1 VSIPSATA
9 TRQNGA
15 VVIEHPIRATW
26 KLTGN
31 VVAAETSADAYRFVI
46 TVPAAKTE
54 TLTVTEQ
61 QPLESTY
68 RIADITDQQV
78 ELFLRESGGDQA
90 LKTTLGPVMVAKAAV
105 AALSADVNARAAEMK
120 RISDDQQRVRENM
133 KALKGSSEEQQL
145 VKRYATQLAQ
155 QEDRV
160 EALRKE
166 SESLERRWRDAQA
179 ELGRQID
186 ALSAEISLNLPR

>member
-1 VSIPSATA
+1 
-9 TRQNGA
+9 
-15 VVIEHPIRATW
+15 
-26 KLTGN
+26 
-31 VVAAETSADAYRFVI
+31 
-46 TVPAAKTE
+46 
-54 TLTVTEQ
+54 
-61 QPLESTY
+61 
-68 RIADITDQQV
+68 
-78 ELFLRESGGDQA
+78 
-90 LKTTLGPVMVAKAAV
+90 MVAKAAV